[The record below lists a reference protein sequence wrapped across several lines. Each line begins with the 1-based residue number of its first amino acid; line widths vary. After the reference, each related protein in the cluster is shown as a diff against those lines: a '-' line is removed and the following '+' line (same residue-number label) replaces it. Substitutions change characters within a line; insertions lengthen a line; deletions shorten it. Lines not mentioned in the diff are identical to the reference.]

1 MIYPN
6 NFEEKVGFDTIRT
19 LVKEHCVSYMG
30 VEKVDNIQYTSDF
43 ETLTILLQQTDQF
56 RNAILFDDT
65 LQAQD
70 FYDIRPTLSRIRLD
84 GTFIELD
91 ELAELRAVISSIIQ
105 IVVYFRVKNDE
116 EKYPQIWE
124 LCKDIVLEKELL
136 EAINK
141 IIDAKGQLRDNASEE
156 LRKIRREI
164 IKISG
169 EADRKIKKLLTT
181 AKKDGLVKDD
191 AEMTIRNGRLCI
203 PVPAQ
208 FKRKLHG
215 FIHDES
221 ATGQTVFIEPTEVF
235 DANNE
240 LRDLLNAER
249 REIIRILTE
258 LSNLIRLSLP
268 NLHVGVDFLGMI
280 DFIRAKALFAISIQG
295 ILPHIH
301 NKQIIEWHKA
311 IHPLLY
317 INFKNSSKKVEP
329 LNIKLELESRI
340 LIISGPN
347 AGGKSV
353 CLKTV
358 GLLQYMIQCGLLV
371 PMQEFSEMGIFDSFF
386 INMGD
391 EQSIDNDLSTYSSHL
406 RNLKTMIEHL
416 SPSSL
421 FLIDEFGSGTEP
433 TLGGAMAEAILEHI
447 YDTGC
452 FGIITTHYG
461 NLKVFSETHP
471 QATNGAM
478 LFDTVALKPLFILKQ
493 GKPGSS
499 FTYEIARQIG
509 FPEEIIASAIS
520 KSGTAQIDYERV
532 LEEVELEKMDLE
544 KQLKMVTQTDDKLAE
559 LIDSYAVKFQEFE
572 KQRKEILQ
580 KAKNQ
585 ALTIIDSANQMIE
598 KTIRDIIE
606 AKAES
611 GRTKEIRKE
620 VHHLKEE
627 LKKEIVSIEKE
638 ETLIPLVPIK
648 KNLPKPKQVIPEEA
662 PIKVGDSVFITDIQT
677 IGEVTKMNGN
687 EVTISFNSI
696 SLKTSLNKLVKI
708 SKKEA
713 RNVQRSGLSNLNG
726 TRIGDVMNDKV
737 ANFKTN
743 IDIRGERADAAIQL
757 VESFLDEAILLNI
770 HQIKILHGKGDG
782 ILRKVIRQYLSKR
795 REVSKFDDEMLEMGG
810 CGITVVEFK

>member
-6 NFEEKVGFDTIRT
+6 NFEQKIGFDLIRD
-19 LVKEHCVSYMG
+19 LVKEKCISQMG
-30 VEKVDNIQYTSDF
+30 RERVDDIQFTSDF
-43 ETLTILLQQTDQF
+43 DALNILLQQTDQF
-56 RNAILFDDT
+56 KSVILFDDAIQT
-65 LQAQD
+65 QD
-70 FYDIRPTLSRIRLD
+70 FYDIRPILSRIRID
-84 GTFIELD
+84 GTFLEID
-91 ELAELRAVISSIIQ
+91 ELAEIRAVIMAIIN
-105 IVVYFRVKNDE
+105 IVVYFRVKNDD
-116 EKYPQIWE
+116 EKYPYLWD
-124 LCKDIVLEKELL
+124 LCKDIQLEKDLL

-141 IIDAKGQLRDNASEE
+141 IVDSKGQLKDNASEE

-169 EADRKIKKLLTT
+169 EADRKIRKLLTV

-240 LRDLLNAER
+240 LRDLINAER

-258 LSNLIRLSLP
+258 ISVQIRFSIP
-268 NLHVGVDFLGMI
+268 NLLVGLDFMGLI
-280 DFIRAKALFAISIQG
+280 DFIRAKAQFSISIHA
-295 ILPHIH
+295 ILPKIH
-301 NKQIIEWHKA
+301 DAQIIQWGKA

-317 INFKNSSKKVEP
+317 LNFKNSSKKVEP
-329 LNIKLELESRI
+329 LNIHLEKDSRI

-358 GLLQYMIQCGLLV
+358 GLLQYMMQCGLLV

-386 INMGD
+386 IDMGD

-406 RNLKTMIEHL
+406 RNMKAMIEHL
-416 SPSSL
+416 KSKSL

-433 TLGGAMAEAILEHI
+433 TLGGAMAEATLEHI
-447 YDTGC
+447 YETGC
-452 FGIITTHYG
+452 FGVITTHYG
-461 NLKVFSETHP
+461 NLKMFSETHP
-471 QATNGAM
+471 EATNGAM
-478 LFDTVALKPLFILKQ
+478 LFDTAALKPLFMLKQ

-509 FPEEIIASAIS
+509 FPEHIIASAIS
-520 KSGTAQIDYERV
+520 KSGTAQIDYEKV
-532 LEEVELEKMDLE
+532 LEELELEKMELE
-544 KQLKMVTQTDDKLAE
+544 KQLRMVTQTDDKLAE
-559 LIDSYAVKFQEFE
+559 IIDSYAAKFQEFE

-585 ALTIIDSANQMIE
+585 ALSIIDGANQIIE
-598 KTIRDIIE
+598 KTIREIKE
-606 AKAES
+606 VKAES
-611 GRTKEIRKE
+611 GKTKEIRQN
-620 VHHLKEE
+620 VIHLKEE
-627 LKKEIVSIEKE
+627 LKKEIDSVEKE
-638 ETLIPLVPIK
+638 ESITPIVPIHK
-648 KNLPKPKQVIPEEA
+648 PKIKPKPILQEET
-662 PIKVGDSVFITDIQT
+662 PIKVGDAVFITDIQT

-687 EVTISFNSI
+687 DVTISFNSI
-696 SLKTSLNKLVKI
+696 SLKTSLSKLVKI

-713 RNVQRSGLSNLNG
+713 RSVQRTGLSQLDG
-726 TRIGDVMNDKV
+726 TRIGEVMNEKV
-737 ANFKTN
+737 AHFKTN
-743 IDIRGERADAAIQL
+743 IDIRGKEL
-757 VESFLDEAILLNI
+757 MLPSKLL
-770 HQIKILHGKGDG
+770 KP
-782 ILRKVIRQYLSKR
+782 
-795 REVSKFDDEMLEMGG
+795 F
-810 CGITVVEFK
+810 

>member
-6 NFEEKVGFDTIRT
+6 NFEQKIGFDVIRN
-19 LVKEHCVSYMG
+19 LVKEKCISQMG
-30 VEKVDNIQYTSDF
+30 KERVDEIQFTSDF
-43 ETLTILLQQTDQF
+43 DALNILLQQTDQF
-56 RNAILFDDT
+56 KSVILFDDSI
-65 LQAQD
+65 QVHD
-70 FYDIRPTLSRIRLD
+70 FYDIRPIFSRRRID
-84 GTFIELD
+84 GTFAEID
-91 ELAELRAVISSIIQ
+91 EIDEIRAVITAIIN
-105 IVVYFRVKNDE
+105 IVVYFRVKNDDQ
-116 EKYPQIWE
+116 KYPYLWD
-124 LCKDIVLEKELL
+124 LCKDILLEKDLL

-141 IIDAKGQLRDNASEE
+141 IIDGKGQLRDNASED

-169 EADRKIKKLLTT
+169 EADRKIKKLLNI

-249 REIIRILTE
+249 REIIKILTE
-258 LSNLIRLSLP
+258 TTNLIRFSLP
-268 NLHVGVDFLGMI
+268 NLIIGLDFLGHI
-280 DFIRAKALFAISIQG
+280 DFIRAKAQFSISINA
-295 ILPHIH
+295 ILPKIYDA
-301 NKQIIEWHKA
+301 QIIHWGKA
-311 IHPLLY
+311 IHPILFL
-317 INFKNSSKKVEP
+317 NFKKNSKKVEP
-329 LNIKLELESRI
+329 LDIHLEKDSRI

-358 GLLQYMIQCGLLV
+358 GLLQYMMQSGLLV
-371 PMQEFSEMGIFDSFF
+371 PMQEYSEMGIFDSFF

-416 SPSSL
+416 ESRSL

-433 TLGGAMAEAILEHI
+433 ILGGAMAEAILEHI
-447 YDTGC
+447 YSTGC

-461 NLKVFSETHP
+461 NLKMFSETHP

-478 LFDTVALKPLFILKQ
+478 LFDTAALKPLFILKQ

-520 KSGTAQIDYERV
+520 KSGTSQIDYEKV
-532 LEEVELEKMDLE
+532 LEEVELEKMELD
-544 KQLKMVTQTDDKLAE
+544 KQLRMVTQTDEKLAE
-559 LIDSYAVKFQEFE
+559 IIDSYSLKFQEFD

-598 KTIRDIIE
+598 KTIRDIKE

-611 GRTKEIRKE
+611 GKTKEIRQH
-620 VHHLKEE
+620 VQHLKED
-627 LKKEIVSIEKE
+627 LKKEIVAIEKE
-638 ETLIPLVPIK
+638 ESLIPLVPIK
-648 KNLPKPKQVIPEEA
+648 KNLPKPKQGVPEEA
-662 PIKVGDSVFITDIQT
+662 PIRVGDSVFITDIQT

-696 SLKTSLNKLVKI
+696 SLKTSLTKLVKI

-713 RNVQRSGLSNLNG
+713 RSVKRTGLSQLDG
-726 TRIGDVMNDKV
+726 TRIGEVMNEKV
-737 ANFKTN
+737 AHFKTN
-743 IDIRGERADAAIQL
+743 IDVRGERADAAI
-757 VESFLDEAILLNI
+757 
-770 HQIKILHGKGDG
+770 HIKFIF
-782 ILRKVIRQYLSKR
+782 I
-795 REVSKFDDEMLEMGG
+795 
-810 CGITVVEFK
+810 